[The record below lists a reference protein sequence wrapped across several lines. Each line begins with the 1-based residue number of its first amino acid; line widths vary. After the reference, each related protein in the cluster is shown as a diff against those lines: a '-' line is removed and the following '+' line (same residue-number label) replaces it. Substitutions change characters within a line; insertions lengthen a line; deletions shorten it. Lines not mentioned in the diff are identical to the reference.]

1 MSERGKAKPAPA
13 VQRRQPRRLPGSQ
26 DHRVTMRPEV
36 YEVASR
42 LASREGVTVAYWLT
56 RLVEREAA
64 KGG

>member
-1 MSERGKAKPAPA
+1 MSARGKAKPAPS
-13 VQRRQPRRLPGSQ
+13 VQRRQPRRLPGAQ

-36 YEVASR
+36 YDQAAR
-42 LASREGVTVAYWLT
+42 LAAREGVTVAYWLT